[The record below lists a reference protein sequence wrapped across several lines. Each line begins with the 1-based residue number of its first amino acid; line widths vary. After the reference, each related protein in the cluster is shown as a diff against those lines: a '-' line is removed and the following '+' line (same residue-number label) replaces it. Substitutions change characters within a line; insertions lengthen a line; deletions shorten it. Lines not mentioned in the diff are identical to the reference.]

1 MPRCS
6 CGSAEPPRESGLAVQ
21 RGLRHARGCRAH
33 APPRSRSAAARRRAP
48 SVASVLSWMPIRG
61 TREPSPGALSR
72 GRPNR
77 LRCSRRSGPR
87 GLRPLPPPDLLPTTS
102 SSSAGPIGRSCSSHP
117 PRTPFQGLFRL
128 HEDVPM
134 GPLLS
139 SPLATIPSPGRPDLR
154 PGGRRR
160 RGTSLMRYPRGAR
173 SFRARTHGL
182 GATARPYPGAG
193 PAWRTPTSSRWR
205 RRSAGSS

>member
-1 MPRCS
+1 MNVRTPS
-6 CGSAEPPRESGLAVQ
+6 CRPILAT
-21 RGLRHARGCRAH
+21 AWTT
-33 APPRSRSAAARRRAP
+33 RSRMSRSCAPTSPLRGRSSQGALRRIRAL
-48 SVASVLSWMPIRG
+48 VDAVMG

-77 LRCSRRSGPR
+77 LRCSRRSGSR
-87 GLRPLPPPDLLPTTS
+87 GPRPLPPPDLLPTTS
-102 SSSAGPIGRSCSSHP
+102 SSSAWPIGRSCSSRP

-182 GATARPYPGAG
+182 GATARPYSGAG

>member
-1 MPRCS
+1 MS
-6 CGSAEPPRESGLAVQ
+6 V
-21 RGLRHARGCRAH
+21 
-33 APPRSRSAAARRRAP
+33 RSRFIPSGDPAFAGRTMGAYPGVLVGAR
-48 SVASVLSWMPIRG
+48 RG
-61 TREPSPGALSR
+61 TREPSQAVLSR

-87 GLRPLPPPDLLPTTS
+87 GPRPLPPPDLLPTTS
-102 SSSAGPIGRSCSSHP
+102 SSSAGPIGCSCSSRP

-134 GPLLS
+134 GPRLS
-139 SPLATIPSPGRPDLR
+139 SPLATISPPGRPDLR

-160 RGTSLMRYPRGAR
+160 RGTSLMRYLRGAR

-182 GATARPYPGAG
+182 GATARPYSGAG